1 MVDGS
6 PQGKAMGESFPAVR
20 NSKRRLTGQ
29 LREKARPCPDHV
41 SLFPEAGRPP
51 QPHIHRKAPWR
62 PKGSYVKGCS
72 TQRPFGRI
80 HLAKR
85 GMRAQE
91 DPEIHKT
98 WRVNQANQNDCLKE
112 TWKEYL
118 IKVIQ
123 AAERARLS
131 PRVRTCVYPHAL
143 HLFFPRN
150 KYFTLST
157 TSRLWGNSLL
167 QELKGQGPLSLTTS
181 CFHHS
186 DLASISGWE
195 AKPRCKPR
203 PPKIRTPED

>member
-1 MVDGS
+1 MSLSSLLPSIPWGRGQRSHPRPLLFPTLGTQVNKGPTAEPLREATQRNWDAPSTPPPFSGSGGARQVVDGS

-85 GMRAQE
+85 GMR
-91 DPEIHKT
+91 IHRRILRYTKHGEWT
-98 WRVNQANQNDCLKE
+98 RRIKMIVWRK
-112 TWKEYL
+112 
-118 IKVIQ
+118 
-123 AAERARLS
+123 
-131 PRVRTCVYPHAL
+131 PG
-143 HLFFPRN
+143 RN
-150 KYFTLST
+150 
-157 TSRLWGNSLL
+157 TS
-167 QELKGQGPLSLTTS
+167 
-181 CFHHS
+181 
-186 DLASISGWE
+186 
-195 AKPRCKPR
+195 
-203 PPKIRTPED
+203 